1 MACGVG
7 LHLTRRRVTAVSGC
21 VPVRC
26 VSMAG
31 GHPSASRRLLHTAAH
46 LHHSA
51 TAHAHTAGDSSLRQV
66 PSTAATWRPP
76 LHAEVIPEEEVELRR
91 ELACAYRW
99 ADRHGLSEG
108 VCNHFTAEVAPGR
121 FLVIPY
127 GMSWAEVTAASLLLV
142 DERGTVLRGGGAELP
157 AAVATMTGALPPTPD
172 GFDETGLLE
181 PTAFYIHGSIHRLLG
196 SRARVVLHTHMPYAT
211 ALACTTARAR
221 ASSDGD
227 ARPPNRLAFVHQGSS
242 RFWGRTVYEDRFG
255 GLVMDD
261 EEGMAFA
268 RRLAELPTKENLS
281 EELSVLFLAN
291 HGVLVCAPTVAMA
304 YDSLYYLERACM
316 FQAMALQAMGP
327 HGQLQCISDAQMD
340 ALHQQKMKVCS
351 FQAQKHFGALR
362 RRLEKEEPEAFSMT
376 FD

>member
-1 MACGVG
+1 MHWLLRAGV
-7 LHLTRRRVTAVSGC
+7 RSS
-21 VPVRC
+21 PPP
-26 VSMAG
+26 SMPPPRA
-31 GHPSASRRLLHTAAH
+31 ARRLLRTARHLQTAA
-46 LHHSA
+46 A
-51 TAHAHTAGDSSLRQV
+51 
-66 PSTAATWRPP
+66 PSWQPPEQHETPAA
-76 LHAEVIPEEEVELRR
+76 EELELRD

-108 VCNHFTAEVAPGR
+108 VCNHFTAEVSPGR

-157 AAVATMTGALPPTPD
+157 AAVATMTGAAPPTPD

-181 PTAFYIHGSIHRLLG
+181 PTAFYIHGSIHKLLG

-211 ALACTTARAR
+211 ALACTTARAGGG
-221 ASSDGD
+221 AQP
-227 ARPPNRLAFVHQGSS
+227 APNRLAFVHQSSS
-242 RFWGRTVYEDRFG
+242 RFWSRTVYEDRFG

-268 RRLAELPTKENLS
+268 RLLAELPEKENLS

-304 YDSLYYLERACM
+304 YDSLYYLERTCM
-316 FQAMALQAMGP
+316 FQVKAMQAMGP
-327 HGQLQCISDAQMD
+327 HGQLQRISDPQMD
-340 ALHQQKMKVCS
+340 ALHAQKMKVCS

-362 RRLEKEEPEAFSMT
+362 RRLTKEEPET
-376 FD
+376 FDNQSQWPLTLPSD

>member
-1 MACGVG
+1 MALRSRMLRAQG
-7 LHLTRRRVTAVSGC
+7 
-21 VPVRC
+21 
-26 VSMAG
+26 
-31 GHPSASRRLLHTAAH
+31 RRLLHTVRH
-46 LHHSA
+46 LCVSI
-51 TAHAHTAGDSSLRQV
+51 TAPPD
-66 PSTAATWRPP
+66 PNTWQPP
-76 LHAEVIPEEEVELRR
+76 LQHETLGEEEMELRR

-108 VCNHFTAEVAPGR
+108 VCNHFTAEVSPGR

-127 GMSWAEVTAASLLLV
+127 GMSWAEVTAGSLLLV
-142 DERGTVLRGGGAELP
+142 DERGKVLRGGGAELP
-157 AAVATMTGALPPTPD
+157 AARATMSGALPPTPD

-181 PTAFYIHGSIHRLLG
+181 PTAFYIHGSIHKLLG

-211 ALACTTARAR
+211 ALACTTVRTSEQD
-221 ASSDGD
+221 SSHRV
-227 ARPPNRLAFVHQGSS
+227 APPPNRLAFVHQGSS

-268 RRLAELPTKENLS
+268 RRLAELPTKDNLS

-304 YDSLYYLERACM
+304 YDSLYYLERTCM
-316 FQAMALQAMGP
+316 FQVRALQAMGP

-340 ALHQQKMKVCS
+340 ALHKQKMRVCS

-362 RRLEKEEPEAFSMT
+362 RRLEKEEPEAFSVSLE
-376 FD
+376 